1 MSRLS
6 KLLRSKQSNIA
17 LYNNLSSCQF
27 YFLMKC
33 KTNDIS
39 CPIWLS
45 ALQSSINNEAIYI
58 MEENIYS
65 LSKPLPL
72 PAAFITISKQSTVST
87 FFILFLINFPLQI
100 THSVYAH
107 VNLYRFNAYRLY
119 HTLIL
124 LTGEDHLQAR
134 KVGRYTGCPGH
145 WHSSHERVR
154 LHLFQNAQDQ
164 FTSY

>member
-58 MEENIYS
+58 TEENIYS

-72 PAAFITISKQSTVST
+72 PAAFITISKQILNEHATVQSTQQRRPV
-87 FFILFLINFPLQI
+87 LAFP
-100 THSVYAH
+100 VA
-107 VNLYRFNAYRLY
+107 ADM
-119 HTLIL
+119 L
-124 LTGEDHLQAR
+124 LNG
-134 KVGRYTGCPGH
+134 KK
-145 WHSSHERVR
+145 
-154 LHLFQNAQDQ
+154 
-164 FTSY
+164 